1 MILSMLISNVPEYA
15 SFWLLKDGEYQQ
27 VGTSLSEE
35 GSYSGLWLLSENQL
49 PGESDHLVM
58 IYDEL
63 VLAGDDDEI
72 VDISFNGNLIKF
84 QALATDAEAGTS
96 SVSPAKYLGESE
108 GEINLF
114 EDTTNVSPLQFNLSN
129 VTSETSYNEALK
141 GYLKTAG
148 LLAEA
153 DPVIVSFVD
162 NDNDYVAD
170 APTSSA
176 VADGVTFELDSSLE
190 WC

>member
-1 MILSMLISNVPEYA
+1 MVLILQIMTYLCFISNVPEYV

-27 VGTSLSEE
+27 VGTSLSE

-49 PGESDHLVM
+49 PGTSDHLVM

-63 VLAGDDDEI
+63 VLDGDDDEI

-114 EDTTNVSPLQFNLSN
+114 DDATNVSPLQFNLNN
-129 VTSETSYNEALK
+129 VTSETALQR
-141 GYLKTAG
+141 
-148 LLAEA
+148 
-153 DPVIVSFVD
+153 
-162 NDNDYVAD
+162 
-170 APTSSA
+170 
-176 VADGVTFELDSSLE
+176 SLE
-190 WC
+190 RIFENRRFISGSRSCNCELC

>member
-1 MILSMLISNVPEYA
+1 MLEIPVKGFVDGFDSANYDLSMLISNVPEYV

-49 PGESDHLVM
+49 PGTSDHLVM

-96 SVSPAKYLGESE
+96 SVSPAKYLGEESE

-114 EDTTNVSPLQFNLSN
+114 
-129 VTSETSYNEALK
+129 
-141 GYLKTAG
+141 
-148 LLAEA
+148 
-153 DPVIVSFVD
+153 
-162 NDNDYVAD
+162 
-170 APTSSA
+170 
-176 VADGVTFELDSSLE
+176 
-190 WC
+190 